1 MVNFNVLKQ
10 VFQSTILY
18 KLSVLRYNRKEVADM
33 NKSNAEK
40 DFITAFW
47 KLYKNKKIEKISIR
61 ELCQLAG
68 YNRTTFYAH
77 FENIYDLLNK
87 AIETLLNPSKVMI
100 QKFNDFPAILGNDTV
115 MQVFL
120 LLFQTYDKYI
130 ELLLKNNNQYI
141 LEEKIKEIIIPLF
154 KSKFPPDKFDKKL
167 KYTID
172 YQISAVFATIMKW
185 FLNNK
190 DIPEKELIELIYE
203 ISSKGVFSVLNEAAN
218 SVDNEISEND
228 KVLLDTILN
237 TIKQI

>member
-1 MVNFNVLKQ
+1 
-10 VFQSTILY
+10 
-18 KLSVLRYNRKEVADM
+18 M

-100 QKFNDFPAILGNDTV
+100 EQFNDFPAMLGNDTV
-115 MQVFL
+115 MQIFL
-120 LLFQTYDKYI
+120 LLFKTYDKYI
-130 ELLLKNNNQYI
+130 ELLLKNNNHYI
-141 LEEKIKEIIIPLF
+141 LEDKIKEMIIPIF

-167 KYTID
+167 NYIID
-172 YQISAVFATIMKW
+172 YQISAVFATILKW

-190 DIPEKELIELIYE
+190 DIPEKEIIELIYE
-203 ISSKGVFSVLNEAAN
+203 ISSKGVFSVLNEATD
-218 SVDNEISEND
+218 SVDNEISEHDN
-228 KVLLDTILN
+228 VLLDAMLN
-237 TIKQI
+237 TMKKYNSK